1 MKKIILV
8 LAFSAFG
15 YLSLQA
21 QEFQGM
27 AVYESKPAQLILNR
41 ISGNRV
47 TPEMQNQLKSV

>member
-27 AVYESKPAQLILNR
+27 AMS
-41 ISGNRV
+41 
-47 TPEMQNQLKSV
+47 QNQHS

>member
-27 AVYESKPAQLILNR
+27 AVYESKQAADFKS
-41 ISGNRV
+41 ISQETG
-47 TPEMQNQLKSV
+47 K

>member
-27 AVYESKPAQLILNR
+27 AVYESKTSTADFKS
-41 ISGNRV
+41 ISQETG
-47 TPEMQNQLKSV
+47 K

>member
-27 AVYESKPAQLILNR
+27 AVYESKPTADFKS
-41 ISGNRV
+41 ISQE
-47 TPEMQNQLKSV
+47 TE

>member
-41 ISGNRV
+41 ISQETGSD
-47 TPEMQNQLKSV
+47 T